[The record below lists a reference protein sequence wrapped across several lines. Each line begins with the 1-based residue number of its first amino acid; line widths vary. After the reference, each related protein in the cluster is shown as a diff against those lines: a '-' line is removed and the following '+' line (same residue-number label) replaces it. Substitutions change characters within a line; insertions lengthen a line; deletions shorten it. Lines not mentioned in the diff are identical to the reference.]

1 MNNTKRYLIAP
12 ILLLAILCAGCDP
25 KVLRESRKAA
35 HRIQVTIDG
44 MTDTTAVL
52 YHDKIIT
59 TEKKNAIVKLLIKA
73 NDANRKLIDKAAAAT
88 ADTPELRRSLTDTL
102 TEVENIVKE
111 LRAAGLIGIKSK
123 GGDLAFDLALNTLDA
138 SIAIVKGAMVQ

>member
-1 MNNTKRYLIAP
+1 VVLVIAVMTQTACSP
-12 ILLLAILCAGCDP
+12 Q
-25 KVLRESRKAA
+25 VLRESRKAA

-52 YHDKIIT
+52 YHDKIIS
-59 TEKKNAIVKLLIKA
+59 TEKKNAIVALLIKA
-73 NDANRKLIDKAAAAT
+73 NTANRKLIDMAATAT

-111 LRAAGLIGIKSK
+111 LKAAGLLGIKSK
-123 GGDLAFDLALNTLDA
+123 DGNLAFDLALSTLDT
-138 SIAIVKGAMVQ
+138 SIAIIKGVLNK